1 MPKETNTIV
10 IINKALLTIVIPRLE
25 TTIKGLTPYPFRGTT
40 KEDIPI
46 KDYLNP
52 F

>member
-10 IINKALLTIVIPRLE
+10 IINKALLTIGIPRLK
-25 TTIKGLTPYPFRGTT
+25 TTINRLTPYSIGRTS

-46 KDYLNP
+46 EDCLNP

>member
-10 IINKALLTIVIPRLE
+10 IIDKALLTIGIPGLK
-25 TTIKGLTPYPFRGTT
+25 TTINGPTPYPIGGTN

-46 KDYLNP
+46 EDYLNP

>member
-1 MPKETNTIV
+1 MPKETNIIV
-10 IINKALLTIVIPRLE
+10 IINKALLTIGMPRLKI
-25 TTIKGLTPYPFRGTT
+25 TINRLTPYPMRGTS

-46 KDYLNP
+46 EDRLNP

>member
-10 IINKALLTIVIPRLE
+10 IINKALPTIEIPRLKSI
-25 TTIKGLTPYPFRGTT
+25 IKGLTPYPTGGTT

-46 KDYLNP
+46 ED
-52 F
+52 

>member
-10 IINKALLTIVIPRLE
+10 IINKALPTIGIPGLKM
-25 TTIKGLTPYPFRGTT
+25 TINRLTPYPIGGAS

-46 KDYLNP
+46 EDYLNP

>member
-1 MPKETNTIV
+1 MPKEANTIV
-10 IINKALLTIVIPRLE
+10 IINKALLTIEIPRLKLA
-25 TTIKGLTPYPFRGTT
+25 IKGLTPYPIGGTT

-46 KDYLNP
+46 EDHLNS